1 MGTVLKDVKCTMFNT
16 CVTKMKI
23 EIKNPVIKKNKN
35 ADLVAES
42 NAHATATQAANWA
55 TYKKFYKYS

>member
-1 MGTVLKDVKCTMFNT
+1 
-16 CVTKMKI
+16 MKI